1 MSIFTI
7 TALLGGLAMFLFG
20 MDVMGKALERQ
31 AGGKPQTIL
40 SRLTDHPVKGL
51 LMGLVVTAVIQSSAA
66 SIAIIFIGTSTTKAG
81 IGTTIVTCIVVR
93 CSIATYKERFTTVR
107 IISVLS
113 VTSTRVVV

>member
-31 AGGKPQTIL
+31 AGGKLQTIL

-51 LMGLVVTAVIQSSAA
+51 LMGLVVTAVIQSSSATTVMVVGFVNSGIMELHQA
-66 SIAIIFIGTSTTKAG
+66 VGIIMGSN
-81 IGTTIVTCIVVR
+81 IGTT
-93 CSIATYKERFTTVR
+93 AT
-107 IISVLS
+107 S
-113 VTSTRVVV
+113 